1 MKRELYESLRANLK
15 RDSVKF
21 LMPGHKHRLDQV
33 ISLDPSFDF
42 TESFGTDNL
51 NDPQDLIKRS
61 QMRCANIFGSK
72 ASFYTVN
79 GSSGG
84 LIASIFYATSP
95 GDDILVARNCH
106 ISVIRA
112 CIINRLKVHYIQTN
126 FDQGL
131 DKNILVRE
139 FEDQVKKI
147 QPKAI
152 VITHPNYFGF
162 PVDIEK
168 IADISKNYQSTLI
181 VDEAHGGHLHFSD
194 DLPMSAVDAGAD
206 IVIQS
211 VHKMLTGLNQS
222 AYVHVASDRVDVDR
236 LFRAITTFQTTS
248 PSYPIIAS
256 CEAAAA
262 FMQVEGRRRLA
273 ENIAWAKKFT
283 DDLKQIEELRVLDYN
298 NRDPLKIVFNVRG
311 MDGESLHKKL
321 YEDYNIEAEMNDG
334 VNVLLLATLM
344 NEEEDYVKALAAV
357 KDLAR
362 DAGGEFRSKE
372 NYFIIPE
379 KIMEPYQAYA
389 CERIEID
396 ARQAVGRVSAG
407 FIGPYPP
414 GIPVL
419 VPGEQVE
426 DGLLKYIGKKIYV
439 IDERS

>member
-51 NDPQDLIKRS
+51 NDPQDVIKRS

-131 DKNILVRE
+131 DKNILAEE

-168 IADISKNYQSTLI
+168 IVDISKNYQSTLI

-222 AYVHVASDRVDVDR
+222 AYVHVASDRVDIDR

-262 FMQVEGRRRLA
+262 FMQVEGRRRLT

-283 DDLKQIEELRVLDYN
+283 DDLKQIEKLRVLDYN

-344 NEEEDYVKALAAV
+344 NEEEDYAKALAAV

-372 NYFIIPE
+372 NYFIIPK

-389 CERIEID
+389 CKRIEID
-396 ARQAVGRVSAG
+396 ARQAAGRVSAD

-426 DGLLKYIGKKIYV
+426 DGLLKYIDKKIYV

>member
-1 MKRELYESLRANLK
+1 MKRELYESLRANIK

-131 DKNILVRE
+131 DKNILVGE

-168 IADISKNYQSTLI
+168 IVDISKNYQSTLI

-222 AYVHVASDRVDVDR
+222 AYVHVASDQVDIDR

-248 PSYPIIAS
+248 PSYLIIAS
-256 CEAAAA
+256 SEAAAA

-283 DDLKQIEELRVLDYN
+283 DDLKQIEELRVLDYE
-298 NRDPLKIVFNVRG
+298 NRDPLKIVFNIRG
-311 MDGESLHKKL
+311 IDGESLHKKL

-344 NEEEDYVKALAAV
+344 NEEEDYAKALAAV

-372 NYFIIPE
+372 NYFIIPK

-389 CERIEID
+389 CKRIEID
-396 ARQAVGRVSAG
+396 ARQAVGRVSAD

-426 DGLLKYIGKKIYV
+426 DGLLKYIDKKIYV